1 MNTSQFLGSD
11 HVNILDNTIQLEE
24 QKLQGHPELVNF
36 PSTAEVFRAV
46 FENSFYANCI
56 GNGRGKTLEAN
67 EKICKIFGYTE
78 EEMIRLT
85 TKEIFDT
92 TDSNYA
98 TYLTQRE
105 SNGKAKVEVTGIR
118 KNGERFPCEVSSVIF
133 TDDQGKTRTI
143 NTIRDISKKNTDIL
157 YEL

>member
-1 MNTSQFLGSD
+1 MKTSPSFEANKKTLL
-11 HVNILDNTIQLEE
+11 NNTIQLNE
-24 QKLQGHPELVNF
+24 QVPHGEPELVNF
-36 PSTAEVFRAV
+36 SSTAEVYQAV
-46 FENSFYANCI
+46 FENSFHANCI
-56 GNGRGKTLEAN
+56 GNGHGKTLEAT
-67 EKICKIFGYTE
+67 ETACKIFGYTE